1 MFSISYEVH
10 TAVMSIQ
17 DLPLI
22 IFQLIILLFS
32 VVMHEV
38 SHGFI
43 AERLGDPTARNLG
56 RLTLNPL
63 KHLDPFGSVILP
75 LMLTVFHSGIIFGW
89 AKPVPFDPR
98 NLKHPER
105 DSALIAAAGPLS
117 NIAIAAIFGLVY
129 RFMGL
134 AAWNSSVLGPAADL
148 MALVVILNC
157 VLAIFNLLP
166 IPPLDGSKILFMV
179 LPQSASS
186 VRFFLERY
194 GFFVLVALMF
204 FGGLEFLGPFVF
216 GLASFFL
223 GA

>member
-1 MFSISYEVH
+1 MDIPSI
-10 TAVMSIQ
+10 
-17 DLPLI
+17 PLI
-22 IFQLIILLFS
+22 IFQLVILLFS
-32 VVMHEV
+32 VVMHEI
-38 SHGFI
+38 SHGFV

-75 LMLTVFHSGIIFGW
+75 IMLVVLQSGVMFGW

-117 NIAIAAIFGLVY
+117 NIVIALVFGLLY
-129 RFMGL
+129 RLTGL
-134 AAWNSSVLGPAADL
+134 FAGDDSALIPVASL
-148 MALVVILNC
+148 MALVVVINC
-157 VLAIFNLLP
+157 VLAVFNLLP
-166 IPPLDGSKILFMV
+166 IPPLDGSKILFMA

-186 VRFFLERY
+186 IRFFLERY
-194 GFFVLVALMF
+194 GFFVLLMLIF
-204 FGGLEFLGPFVF
+204 LGGLDFIGPLVF

-223 GA
+223 GG